1 MIKQVVKVCFSKGI
15 NYFDT
20 AEEYLAGKSE
30 TFLGNA
36 LKALDVQRKDYVVST
51 KIFWGNYDI
60 NHFDGIN
67 DLGLSRK
74 HIIEGLRA
82 SLKRL
87 QLSYVDVVFAHR
99 ADWNTPVEQTVRAF
113 SWCIDNGLAHYWAT
127 SEWPASRIE

>member
-1 MIKQVVKVCFSKGI
+1 MKACFAKGV

-20 AEEYLAGKSE
+20 AEEYLSGRSE

-36 LKALDVQRKDYVVST
+36 LKALDVPRKDYVVST
-51 KIFWGNYDI
+51 KLFWGNFGV

-87 QLSYVDVVFAHR
+87 QLDYVDIVFAHR
-99 ADWNTPVEQTVRAF
+99 ADWNTPLEETVRAF
-113 SWCIDNGLAHYWAT
+113 SWCID
-127 SEWPASRIE
+127 